1 MKSVKIQR
9 KEDSFQKNV
18 TNTSGHSGDRI
29 EGKKLRLRMPDDT
42 LKMDSWL
49 LLVYISVAVVI
60 NATRK
65 DMNYKSH
72 KIVTSLLT
80 TVLLLGK

>member
-1 MKSVKIQR
+1 MLLTPVATV
-9 KEDSFQKNV
+9 E
-18 TNTSGHSGDRI
+18 I
-29 EGKKLRLRMPDDT
+29 ELKVKKLRLRMPDDT